1 MFQWKAHNHV
11 LIHPHL
17 PIWHPFIKPDQ
28 LLDPLIKNQMKT
40 NALSTIFTD
49 YGKPNVDE
57 PFNYRYPKVIMH
69 ISVIEL
75 SMSIIESWIY
85 PYISQTWMSPLII
98 DIYPKVIMDIRN
110 WIINIYNWIMDPYL
124 IVYA

>member
-28 LLDPLIKNQMKT
+28 LDPLIKNQMKT
-40 NALSTIFTD
+40 NALPTIFTH

-57 PFNYRYPKVIMH
+57 PSNYRYIQK
-69 ISVIEL
+69 
-75 SMSIIESWIY
+75 
-85 PYISQTWMSPLII
+85 
-98 DIYPKVIMDIRN
+98 
-110 WIINIYNWIMDPYL
+110 
-124 IVYA
+124 